1 MADSKENYKENSKEN
16 YKRIIEAI
24 RREMPDFRI
33 EGKYEPMETPIRISY
48 LHGRAQALL
57 QPVNNANRKDRLH
70 DPGLLLIKE
79 NRPE

>member
-1 MADSKENYKENSKEN
+1 MKDSKEN

-33 EGKYEPMETPIRISY
+33 EGKYEPMKHQYVSAIFMAEHRRCFN
-48 LHGRAQALL
+48 L
-57 QPVNNANRKDRLH
+57 KDRLH

>member
-33 EGKYEPMETPIRISY
+33 EGK
-48 LHGRAQALL
+48 
-57 QPVNNANRKDRLH
+57 V
-70 DPGLLLIKE
+70 
-79 NRPE
+79 